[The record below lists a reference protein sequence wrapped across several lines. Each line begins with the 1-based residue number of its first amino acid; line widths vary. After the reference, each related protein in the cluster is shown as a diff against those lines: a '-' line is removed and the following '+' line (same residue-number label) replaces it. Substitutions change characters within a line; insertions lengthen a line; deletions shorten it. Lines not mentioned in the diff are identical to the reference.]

1 MASSRVEAGTS
12 VFLSVSEMDLGVSV
26 DFEQGRQALA
36 CVEAWNS
43 ACLSSCKWGDRI
55 LVELCLDPLA
65 FSVGCNWC
73 DSAPSCCDLIL
84 GVSYESVQGHQA
96 SSRVDGEIGVFGIVP
111 RPTRFPFE
119 FQCETSLLFR
129 CHRNSGFLSRQS
141 RGIDSHFEMRRGKG
155 AQIECARKLGV
166 PLEWGHECQGTS

>member
-1 MASSRVEAGTS
+1 MNMASSRVEAGTS

-55 LVELCLDPLA
+55 LVKLCLDPLA

-111 RPTRFPFE
+111 RPMRFH
-119 FQCETSLLFR
+119 L
-129 CHRNSGFLSRQS
+129 
-141 RGIDSHFEMRRGKG
+141 
-155 AQIECARKLGV
+155 
-166 PLEWGHECQGTS
+166 